1 MPRSIEEMASPY
13 LKEIRPYSPG
23 KPVEEVERE
32 LGITGAVKLASNE
45 NPLGPSPLALQAI
58 RSALEG
64 IHRYPDGG
72 GYYLKQALSEKFGLS
87 PDHFILGNGSNELIE
102 LCARCFLSPDD
113 EAITAEPAF
122 IVYQT
127 VTRVIGA
134 RPLLVPLKDFQH
146 DLKEMARRI
155 GPKTK
160 LIFVGNPN
168 NPTGTCVTPE
178 EIDTFM
184 ASVPPGVIVLFDEAY
199 FEYLPPELQP
209 ETIRYVV
216 EGRYV
221 LLLRTFSKIYGLAG
235 LRIGYGIA
243 PPPLIEVMNRA
254 RQPFNVN
261 ALAQVA
267 ALAALNDDAHV
278 AMSKRLNEAGKR
290 YLYEKLEEMGIPY
303 VPTFANFILIDVGRD
318 GETVAQALMR
328 KGVIVRPMGPYHLLT
343 HLRVTIGTPQENE
356 RFISALKEVLRNE

>member
-1 MPRSIEEMASPY
+1 MPRSIEELASPY

-32 LGITGAVKLASNE
+32 LGIKGAVKLASNE

-58 RSALEG
+58 RAALEG

-72 GYYLKQALSEKFGLS
+72 GYCLKRALSRKFDLD

-102 LCARCFLSPDD
+102 LCARCFLNPDD
-113 EAITAEPAF
+113 EAIIADPAF
-122 IVYQT
+122 IVYKT
-127 VTRVIGA
+127 VTQVIGGK
-134 RPLLVPLKDFQH
+134 PILVPLKDFQH
-146 DLKEMARRI
+146 DLPEMARRI

-160 LIFVGNPN
+160 LVFVGNPN
-168 NPTGTCVTPE
+168 NPTGTCVTPQ
-178 EIDTFM
+178 EIGTFM
-184 ASVPPGVIVLFDEAY
+184 ASVPPEVIVLFDEAY
-199 FEYLPPELQP
+199 FEYLPAELRP

-216 EGRYV
+216 EGRFV

-243 PPPLIEVMNRA
+243 PPDLIEVMNRA

-261 ALAQVA
+261 ALAQVG
-267 ALAALNDDAHV
+267 ALAALDDDAHV
-278 AMSKRLNEAGKR
+278 AMARRLNEAGKR
-290 YLYEKLEEMGIPY
+290 YLYGKLEEMGIAY
-303 VPTFANFILIDVGRD
+303 VPTFANFILVDVGRS
-318 GETVAQALMR
+318 GEEIAQALMR
-328 KGVIVRPMGPYHLLT
+328 KGVIIRPMGPYHLPT

-356 RFISALKEVLRNE
+356 RFISAMREVLSS

>member
-1 MPRSIEEMASPY
+1 MAKSIEELASPY
-13 LKEIRPYSPG
+13 LREIRPYSPG
-23 KPVEEVERE
+23 KPIEEVERE

-58 RSALEG
+58 RNALEG

-72 GYYLKQALSEKFGLS
+72 GYYLKQALSEKFGLD

-102 LCARCFLSPDD
+102 LCARCFLREDD
-113 EAITAEPAF
+113 EAIMADPAF

-127 VTRVIGA
+127 VTHVIGA
-134 RPLLVPLKDFQH
+134 RPILVPLKDFQH
-146 DLKEMARRI
+146 DLEEMARRI
-155 GPKTK
+155 SPKTK

-178 EIDTFM
+178 EIDRFM
-184 ASVPPGVIVLFDEAY
+184 ASVPPDVIVLFDEAY
-199 FEYLPPELQP
+199 FEYLPVELQP
-209 ETIRYVV
+209 ETIRYVL

-243 PPPLIEVMNRA
+243 PPSLIEVMNRA

-261 ALAQVA
+261 ALAQVG

-278 AMSKRLNEAGKR
+278 AMARRLNEAGKR
-290 YLYEKLEEMGIPY
+290 YLYGQLEEMRVAY
-303 VPTFANFILIDVGRD
+303 VPTFANFILIDVGQN
-318 GETVAQALMR
+318 GEEVAQALMR
-328 KGVIVRPMGPYHLLT
+328 RGIIVRPMDPYHLPT

-356 RFISALKEVLRNE
+356 RFIDALLEVLSS